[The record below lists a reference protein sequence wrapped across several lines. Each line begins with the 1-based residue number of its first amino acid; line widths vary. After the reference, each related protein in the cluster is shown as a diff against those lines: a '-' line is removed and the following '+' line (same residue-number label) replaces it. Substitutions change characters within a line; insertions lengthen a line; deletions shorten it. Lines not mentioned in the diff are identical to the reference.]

1 MLPFARRCSVGWTL
15 TRSPR
20 ENRSDPQDGQAD
32 ELAPPGAPSRPMSA
46 KSRQGKKCGS
56 PQEGPKL
63 GEKWSKLGKDWRD
76 LVINSTPRCFGVI
89 APSFCRLLWGAGRSG
104 LGRPG
109 VPRKCVVTEI
119 RRGKFH
125 ELDTVQS

>member
-20 ENRSDPQDGQAD
+20 ENRSDPQGGQAD

-46 KSRQGKKCGS
+46 KSRQGKKVRVPTG
-56 PQEGPKL
+56 GAKA

-76 LVINSTPRCFGVI
+76 LVINSNSTM
-89 APSFCRLLWGAGRSG
+89 LWCHRSIFLQTS
-104 LGRPG
+104 LGYGEERVGETWGPQEMCCHG
-109 VPRKCVVTEI
+109 NQERNVSRA
-119 RRGKFH
+119 
-125 ELDTVQS
+125 

>member
-46 KSRQGKKCGS
+46 KSRQGKKVRVPTGRAKAGGEVVKVGERLERPGDQLDSTMLWCHRSIFLQTSLGYGEERAGETWG
-56 PQEGPKL
+56 PQEMCCHGNQ
-63 GEKWSKLGKDWRD
+63 E
-76 LVINSTPRCFGVI
+76 
-89 APSFCRLLWGAGRSG
+89 
-104 LGRPG
+104 
-109 VPRKCVVTEI
+109 RKVS
-119 RRGKFH
+119 RA
-125 ELDTVQS
+125 